1 MRNKQAH
8 GPYLLG
14 GMCAGAVIAYEMA
27 SQLTRAGERV
37 DLVALLDA
45 ATPQA
50 KKRARIAKQRLGRLS
65 QALADARGAEGVLV
79 ERVRA
84 AVQIT
89 SRKLVNALSWEA
101 TRRAR
106 RWSARARFRL
116 LRELLAR
123 QKPWPTFIPALSV
136 RETYD
141 SAEAR
146 YVPRALSDARIVL
159 VRARAGEA
167 ADTPY
172 REIYVDGVLGWSAVA
187 RRLTVVDVEGG
198 HSSML
203 QEPFV
208 ASLAAALMPYV
219 MERSERRHGAVAR
232 MRP

>member
-1 MRNKQAH
+1 MATAMARRMPPDVAVFGIAPRCIARVPLAHARIEDMAAFYVEQVRNKQAH

-106 RWSARARFRL
+106 GSGCFENCSRAKNHGRHSFRRSAYARLTIPRRRATCRGRSPTRGSCSCARAPAKQPIRLIARF
-116 LRELLAR
+116 
-123 QKPWPTFIPALSV
+123 T
-136 RETYD
+136 
-141 SAEAR
+141 
-146 YVPRALSDARIVL
+146 
-159 VRARAGEA
+159 
-167 ADTPY
+167 
-172 REIYVDGVLGWSAVA
+172 
-187 RRLTVVDVEGG
+187 
-198 HSSML
+198 SMA
-203 QEPFV
+203 F
-208 ASLAAALMPYV
+208 
-219 MERSERRHGAVAR
+219 
-232 MRP
+232 